1 MESVQAKFQNGE
13 CRKEE
18 NKTPLPIMLSNEE
31 VNF

>member
-1 MESVQAKFQNGE
+1 MQSVQAKFQNGE

-18 NKTPLPIMLSNEE
+18 DKTLLPIMLSNEE